1 MSDKRHLVLY
11 GLGAL
16 ILLVLAA
23 MLVFGGPGRVSETVP
38 EAVTTTTGTT
48 LATSTR
54 LTQEQKDVSILK
66 PFQYEIASSEAA
78 RTRGLSGRT
87 NIRSDY
93 GMLFVFPNKDRHGFW
108 MKDMLEPID
117 IIWISDARTVV
128 GVEAN
133 VSPQTYPNV
142 FYPPEPVRYVLETRA
157 GEAARLGL
165 LPGTRL
171 NLPLPYGE

>member
-11 GLGAL
+11 GLAA
-16 ILLVLAA
+16 LVLVVLGF
-23 MLVFGGPGRVSETVP
+23 LVAFGGRGRVSDTTAVP
-38 EAVTTTTGTT
+38 AATTTETAM
-48 LATSTR
+48 ATSTR
-54 LTQEQKDVSILK
+54 LTEEPRATPAPK
-66 PFQYEIASSEAA
+66 PFQYEIASTDAA
-78 RTRGLSGRT
+78 RIRGLSGRS
-87 NIRSDY
+87 NIKSDY
-93 GMLFVFPNKDRHGFW
+93 GMLFVFPDKDRHGFW

-117 IIWISDARTVV
+117 IIWISDTRTVL

-142 FYPPEPVRYVLETRA
+142 FYPPEPVRYVLETKA

-165 LPGTRL
+165 LPGTKI